1 MKRLLAPVGIGLL
14 VLAIPFLVQ
23 SCGVLGGPPGNVQI
37 QADSTG
43 VGVAIIWTAPT
54 EGLPDRYTVYFKALG
69 DTTEVV
75 VAETTATVCNHQPNG
90 LTGTYRVVAEFDA
103 DVYEGRDQPST
114 VPVFNDTITLYELNR
129 TEGVAGYGWARV
141 LGNSGTYDMRESG
154 SASDVDF
161 YVTDTKAGSSS
172 QPFSIFS
179 PADSARI
186 KDQGASGVIPD
197 GAWKQGYYTDHIADE
212 NAVLPAIADSMYFDY
227 TDITARPFISG
238 CFLDGN
244 YFALLKV
251 TEVDYDAGTVKL
263 VSWFQKVPGLRL
275 IRH

>member
-1 MKRLLAPVGIGLL
+1 MRRLFALAGIGLF
-14 VLAIPFLVQ
+14 VLAIPILVQ

-43 VGVAIIWTAPT
+43 VGVAVIWTAPT
-54 EGLPDRYTVYFKALG
+54 EGLPDQYTVYFKALG

-103 DVYEGRDQPST
+103 KVYEGRDQPST
-114 VPVFNDTITLYELNR
+114 VPVFNDTVTLYELNR
-129 TEGVAGYGWARV
+129 TEGVAGYGWDRV
-141 LGNSGTYDMRESG
+141 LGNAGTYDMRESG
-154 SASDVDF
+154 SASGVDF
-161 YVTDTKAGSSS
+161 YVTDTRAGSSS

-179 PADSARI
+179 PAARS

-197 GAWKQGYYTDHIADE
+197 GTWKQGYYTDHIADE
-212 NAVLPAIADSMYFDY
+212 HAVLPAIADSMYYDY
-227 TDITARPFISG
+227 TDITASSFISG

-251 TEVDYDAGTVKL
+251 TEVDYDGGTVKL

>member
-1 MKRLLAPVGIGLL
+1 MRRLFVLAGIGLF
-14 VLAIPFLVQ
+14 VLAIPILVQ

-43 VGVAIIWTAPT
+43 VGVAVIWTAPT

-90 LTGTYRVVAEFDA
+90 LTGTYRVVAEFDEKA
-103 DVYEGRDQPST
+103 YEGRDQPST

-129 TEGVAGYGWARV
+129 TEGVSGYGWDRV
-141 LGNSGTYDMRESG
+141 LGNAETFDMRESG
-154 SASDVDF
+154 SASGVDF

-179 PADSARI
+179 PVARD
-186 KDQGASGVIPD
+186 KDQGASGVVPD
-197 GAWKQGYYTDHIADE
+197 AAWKHGYYTDHLADE

-227 TDITARPFISG
+227 TDISARPFISG
-238 CFLDGN
+238 CYLDGN

-251 TEVDYDAGTVKL
+251 TDVDYDEGTIKL